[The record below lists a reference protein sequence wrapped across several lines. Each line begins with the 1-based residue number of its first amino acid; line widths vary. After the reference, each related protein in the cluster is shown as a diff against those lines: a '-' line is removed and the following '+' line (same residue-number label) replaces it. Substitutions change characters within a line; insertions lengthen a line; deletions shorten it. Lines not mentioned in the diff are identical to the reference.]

1 MQKLFSILLLLL
13 LPFLV
18 QASGQ
23 ASVQPFY
30 IVDGQMGVRWED
42 IPSPED
48 IGRTTV
54 LDSAEAVSIYGRRA
68 AGGAVVITT
77 KEYMKTHYKEPIR
90 GRVVEDYA
98 QDESL
103 PSAPLRRTR
112 YKGWLLGVGICLVGL
127 LGAVL
132 SETLPRLISKQRKRM
147 VADGRIK
154 ERPYSPGPFDPEGV
168 RFNATSHP
176 LFYVVIALISLATA
190 ALGWMVL
197 KMLTAA
203 GSMDGVLIFACV
215 LIAIMFI
222 GSLLWL
228 FTMPLFRKCYLVID
242 EKGIRGAYRDVE
254 SFSILPKFIE
264 VDICWEQ
271 IVSAEIVCTIVGR
284 NEVDG
289 LAVFDKK
296 SADAP
301 TEIIALSFFS
311 TRTVVDCVN
320 YFYARHKG
328 QSTEKPL
335 VQPPGIEDNRV
346 LKWGLMI
353 IWIIALCA
361 FLFLSGILN

>member
-54 LDSAEAVSIYGRRA
+54 LDSAEAVSVYGRRA

-112 YKGWLLGVGICLVGL
+112 YKGWLFGVGICLVGL

-154 ERPYSPGPFDPEGV
+154 ERPYTPGPFDPEGV

-176 LFYVVIALISLATA
+176 MFYVVIALISLAIV

-203 GSMDGVLIFACV
+203 GSMDGFLIFACV
-215 LIAIMFI
+215 LITIMFI

-228 FTMPLFRKCYLVID
+228 LTMPLFRKCYLVID

-254 SFSILPKFIE
+254 SFSVLPKFIE